1 MNTYIFILLLISSF
15 TFAVD
20 EGTHLKKNINHNY
33 TTDDDGLIR
42 LSVNIL
48 GHVAIP
54 GAYMAYDGI
63 DFLSVLSMAGGYL
76 SGANLKKISVYHA
89 DGTLSII
96 NLEKELK
103 TNNLSNIK
111 IKPFDTII
119 IDQLISSKIFTS
131 SNLPS
136 IILSFL
142 NIALTIDRTD

>member
-1 MNTYIFILLLISSF
+1 MNAYIYILLFISSF
-15 TFAVD
+15 TFAAGK
-20 EGTHLKKNINHNY
+20 GTPLEKNINHNY

-42 LSVNIL
+42 LNVNIL
-48 GHVAIP
+48 GHVAVP

-63 DFLSVLSMAGGYL
+63 DFLSVISMAGGYL

-89 DGTLSII
+89 DGSLTII

-103 TNNLSNIK
+103 TNNLSNFK

-119 IDQLISSKIFTS
+119 IDQLILSKIFTA

-142 NIALTIDRTD
+142 NIVLTIDRTD